1 MAGHNTERENA
12 PRHSAKR
19 TRSTSADA
27 KRASQVTKKQKK
39 AEKHKQP
46 EGFFQRILHTFT
58 SQSQQLSTD
67 EESSQASAN
76 ERASEQFDRSRSE
89 EDGGSTPG
97 KNVRRRGRPLS
108 DRSLNAAST
117 DGSQDEFKKPAAR
130 RRLILSGTSESE
142 YTEPGVSDAQD
153 QSATSNSSSKRRG
166 RPPKRRN
173 ARSISDSEATNEST
187 TQYSSLQE
195 FTEASLSENNATD
208 ESTSKPK
215 KKLGRPRKYPVG
227 TVRTVESEPRQ
238 KKKLGRPRKYPVGTV
253 KTAESEP
260 REKKKLGRPRKYPV
274 ETEPREKKKIG
285 RPRIHPIPTEPREKK
300 KIGRP
305 RIHPIPTEPREKRPR
320 GRPRKITSDAS
331 NNEQMKVGRPLLSDE
346 HPPEKKKMGRPRIH
360 PPKPPGPKRPIGRP
374 RKNQDDNSVLKAFS
388 TEHYGNEAS
397 VTDDP
402 VARESKSKRKGKG
415 VAMHDDDFLLSE
427 PDSSDEA
434 DDEMKEKA
442 MEDDSDDDQ
451 ETYFKALYD
460 PHTQQYYKLGKKGRI
475 NIGGPGYKQKTT
487 GSEKANQSKKKRA
500 TRSEVHH
507 EEDSE
512 HEYEDSDEFPLLDS
526 NYRLVHI
533 LRGPSK
539 LSQAQKDG
547 SRDTDIWAAEFEPA
561 IDNASSNIVALC
573 GADTVELIDA
583 AQGRVVK
590 KYSHMEQK
598 EEFFCLAWTTLTSLD
613 SWSQEKSYN
622 ILAAAGKLGT
632 IKLFNPT
639 QSECYRY
646 LFGHSK
652 QISRLAFSKA
662 KRRWLLS
669 ASLDLTIRLW
679 DIGSAESKIDS
690 SVCLAKFSPG
700 HSSVP
705 TALCISNDMRWLLA
719 GCDDGQM
726 YRYNLGTAAINR
738 FRRGKEAAMAKFKP
752 GHKRRGQG
760 IIQYSAPEVVY
771 PAGEEWHES
780 YVDDI
785 LMVEKVGVD
794 RQIYNAIIS
803 RASGD
808 EEIVM
813 WNPLNSTDK
822 DADIFAS
829 YDWPE
834 GPVNCLRMKL
844 LEDKGRKA
852 IVSGDCNGNIRIYD
866 VGSGK
871 RSKDLPDG
879 SKDKSETTR
888 IISHSQ
894 SKGIIRDIT
903 VSPNMEYIVTVD
915 GANRVYIW
923 RGH

>member
-1 MAGHNTERENA
+1 MAQHDTERENT
-12 PRHSAKR
+12 PPHSAKR

-27 KRASQVTKKQKK
+27 KRVSQRTKKQKK
-39 AEKHKQP
+39 SEKHKQP

-67 EESSQASAN
+67 EESSQTSTI
-76 ERASEQFDRSRSE
+76 ERVSDQVDQFRSE
-89 EDGGSTPG
+89 EDGGSASG
-97 KNVRRRGRPLS
+97 VAVRRRGRPLS
-108 DRSLNAAST
+108 DRSLNAASA
-117 DGSQDEFKKPAAR
+117 DSNSQDEFKKPAAR
-130 RRLILSGTSESE
+130 RRQILSGTSESE
-142 YTEPGVSDAQD
+142 YTEPGVSDT
-153 QSATSNSSSKRRG
+153 QSNDETATSNSSLKRRG
-166 RPPKRRN
+166 RPPKRN
-173 ARSISDSEATNEST
+173 KARSISDPEDTTESA
-187 TQYSSLQE
+187 TQYSTLQE
-195 FTEASLSENNATD
+195 TTEASSSEHHTTD
-208 ESTSKPK
+208 ESAFKP
-215 KKLGRPRKYPVG
+215 
-227 TVRTVESEPRQ
+227 
-238 KKKLGRPRKYPVGTV
+238 
-253 KTAESEP
+253 
-260 REKKKLGRPRKYPV
+260 KKKLGRPRKYPV

-285 RPRIHPIPTEPREKK
+285 RPRKYPIETEPREKK

-305 RIHPIPTEPREKRPR
+305 RIHPIETEPREKKKIGRPRKYPIDLEPREKRPV
-320 GRPRKITSDAS
+320 GRPRKVTSEESDR
-331 NNEQMKVGRPLLSDE
+331 EKMKLGKPLLSDE
-346 HPPEKKKMGRPRIH
+346 HPPEKRKIGRPRIH
-360 PPKPPGPKRPIGRP
+360 PPKPPGPKRPVGRP
-374 RKNQDDNSVLKAFS
+374 RKDQGGSSVLTAS
-388 TEHYGNEAS
+388 GAEHTGNEAS
-397 VTDDP
+397 ETDDL
-402 VARESKSKRKGKG
+402 VRESKSSKRKGKG
-415 VAMHDDDFLLSE
+415 VAMHDEDFLLSE

-434 DDEMKEKA
+434 DEEMKEKA

-451 ETYFKALYD
+451 ETYYKALYD

-475 NIGGPGYKQKTT
+475 NIGGPGYKKKSTS
-487 GSEKANQSKKKRA
+487 SEKASKSRKKRT
-500 TRSEVHH
+500 TRSEVQH

-512 HEYEDSDEFPLLDS
+512 HDYEDSDEFPLLDS

-539 LSQAQKDG
+539 LSQVQKDG

-561 IDNASSNIVALC
+561 IDNGSSNIVALC

-669 ASLDLTIRLW
+669 ASTDLTIRLW

-690 SVCLAKFSPG
+690 SICLAKFSPG
-700 HSSVP
+700 HPSVP

-760 IIQYSAPEVVY
+760 IIQYSTPDVVY

-785 LMVEKVGVD
+785 LMVEKVGAD

-813 WNPLNSTDK
+813 WNPLNSTDM
-822 DADIFAS
+822 DADIFTS

-844 LEDKGRKA
+844 MEDKGQKA
-852 IVSGDCNGNIRIYD
+852 IVTGDCTGNIRIYD

-879 SKDKSETTR
+879 SKDKVETTR

>member
-1 MAGHNTERENA
+1 MARHDSERENT
-12 PRHSAKR
+12 PSQSVTKR

-27 KRASQVTKKQKK
+27 NSSSQGSKKPKRSK
-39 AEKHKQP
+39 KHKQP

-58 SQSQQLSTD
+58 SQSQQQLTD
-67 EESSQASAN
+67 EGSSQASNN
-76 ERASEQFDRSRSE
+76 EQGNDQASQSLSE
-89 EDGGSTPG
+89 EDHGSTNG
-97 KNVRRRGRPLS
+97 NNVRRRGRPLS
-108 DRSLNAAST
+108 VRSLNAASVDSDST
-117 DGSQDEFKKPAAR
+117 EKFKRPAAR
-130 RRLILSGTSESE
+130 RRLVFSASSESE
-142 YTEPGVSDAQD
+142 WAVSGASDI
-153 QSATSNSSSKRRG
+153 QSNGESVVSTSSSKRRG
-166 RPPKRRN
+166 RPPKKKKTP
-173 ARSISDSEATNEST
+173 SSMSQLETSTEST
-187 TQYSSLQE
+187 IQSLSFQSM
-195 FTEASLSENNATD
+195 TEASSSENHTTD
-208 ESTSKPK
+208 DFGLKLK
-215 KKLGRPRKYPVG
+215 KKLGRPRKYPID
-227 TVRTVESEPRQ
+227 T
-238 KKKLGRPRKYPVGTV
+238 
-253 KTAESEP
+253 EP
-260 REKKKLGRPRKYPV
+260 REKKRVGRPRKYPV

-285 RPRIHPIPTEPREKK
+285 RPRKYPIETEPREKK

-305 RIHPIPTEPREKRPR
+305 RKYPIETEPREKKKI
-320 GRPRKITSDAS
+320 GRPRKYPIELES
-331 NNEQMKVGRPLLSDE
+331 R
-346 HPPEKKKMGRPRIH
+346 EKKKLGRPRKSTSEEPGKENYKIGRPRLSDDHTQEKRKIGRPRIH
-360 PPKPPGPKRPIGRP
+360 PPKPQGPKRPVGRP
-374 RKNQDDNSVLKAFS
+374 RKDGLTSVS
-388 TEHYGNEAS
+388 SGTEHTVNE
-397 VTDDP
+397 TPETEDLI
-402 VARESKSKRKGKG
+402 AREIKSKRKGKG
-415 VAMHDDDFLLSE
+415 IAMHDDDFLLSE

-434 DDEMKEKA
+434 DEEMKEKA
-442 MEDDSDDDQ
+442 MKDDSDDDQ
-451 ETYFKALYD
+451 ETYYKALYD
-460 PHTQQYYKLGKKGRI
+460 PHTQQYYKLGKKGRV
-475 NIGGPGYKQKTT
+475 NIGGPGYKKK
-487 GSEKANQSKKKRA
+487 SVSSIKASQARKKRA
-500 TRSEVHH
+500 NRSNVQH

-512 HEYEDSDEFPLLDS
+512 HDYEDSDEFPLLDS

-539 LSQAQKDG
+539 LAQVQKDG

-573 GADTVELIDA
+573 GADTVELIDV

-652 QISRLAFSKA
+652 QISRLAFSKS

-669 ASLDLTIRLW
+669 ASTDLTIRLW

-700 HSSVP
+700 HTSVP
-705 TALCISNDMRWLLA
+705 TALCISNDMRWLMA

-738 FRRGKEAAMAKFKP
+738 FRRGKMAAMAKFKP
-752 GHKRRGQG
+752 GHKRRGHG
-760 IIQYSAPEVVY
+760 IIQYKEPDVVY
-771 PAGEEWHES
+771 PTGEEWHES

-794 RQIYNAIIS
+794 RQIYNAFIS

-808 EEIVM
+808 EEIVI
-813 WNPLNSTDK
+813 WNPLNSTDT
-822 DADIFAS
+822 DADIFAT
-829 YDWPE
+829 YEWPE

-844 LEDKGRKA
+844 VEDKGQKA
-852 IVSGDCNGNIRIYD
+852 IVTGDCTGNIRIYD
-866 VGSGK
+866 IGNGK
-871 RSKDLPDG
+871 RSQDLSDG
-879 SKDKSETTR
+879 SKDKIVATKV
-888 IISHSQ
+888 ISHSQ

-903 VSPNMEYIVTVD
+903 ISPNMEYIVTVD
-915 GANRVYIW
+915 GTNRVYIW